1 MLDEL
6 CQELKNWFVYYDDD
20 KHIGTFTIQDG
31 DIMPSIDLQENQYYR
46 IVGSVFNDGIHQ
58 NNDNDELIDETFT
71 GGIWLM
77 RIPKTFLDLA
87 DEIEQWQKNMNESD
101 TSKSPYQ
108 SESFGG
114 YSYSKKSG
122 ANGNGYS
129 WKDEFSSRLNMWRKV

>member
-20 KHIGTFTIQDG
+20 KHVGTFTIQDG

-46 IVGSVFNDGIHQ
+46 IIGSVFNDGIHQ
-58 NNDNDELIDETFT
+58 NNENDELTDETFT

-77 RIPKTFLDLA
+77 RIPKAFLDLA
-87 DEIEQWQKNMNESD
+87 DEIEQWQTNMNESD

-122 ANGNGYS
+122 ANGTGYS
-129 WKDEFSSRLNMWRKV
+129 WKDEFGSRLNMWRKV